1 MFLKIVK
8 IKKKKKNN
16 NIFYEKIDVVIEKN
30 LFEL

>member
-8 IKKKKKNN
+8 IKKKKKKN

>member
-1 MFLKIVK
+1 MFLKFVK